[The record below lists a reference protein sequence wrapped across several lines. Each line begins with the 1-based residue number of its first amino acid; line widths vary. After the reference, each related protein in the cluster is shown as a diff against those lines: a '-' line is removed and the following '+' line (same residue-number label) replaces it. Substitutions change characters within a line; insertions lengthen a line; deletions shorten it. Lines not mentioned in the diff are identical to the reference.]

1 MDTSSETSEMGG
13 NVSGSLPKADHT
25 WQSAFIFTQFAS
37 IKNTRLESPV
47 NSLSVR
53 AVDMSGDVL

>member
-25 WQSAFIFTQFAS
+25 LQSAFIFTQFAS

-47 NSLSVR
+47 NNSNVR
-53 AVDMSGDVL
+53 IADMSGDVL